1 MLMKLV
7 SWTQDGGNHGDGK
20 GNHNRNYFMHHF
32 YCWICVDAL
41 GVRKGGAMK
50 TPLTNSKI
58 TLYCH
63 VHAVPIEF
71 AHELEHDLRV
81 ILLGTFALYEKDPL
95 HFAPETIA
103 VFEKWEPEIKKMLR
117 GE

>member
-1 MLMKLV
+1 MRLNNSGPAQILCRIVDK
-7 SWTQDGGNHGDGK
+7 QEGNHSDGK

-32 YCWICVDAL
+32 YCRICVDAL

-71 AHELEHDLRV
+71 AHEL
-81 ILLGTFALYEKDPL
+81 
-95 HFAPETIA
+95 
-103 VFEKWEPEIKKMLR
+103 
-117 GE
+117 